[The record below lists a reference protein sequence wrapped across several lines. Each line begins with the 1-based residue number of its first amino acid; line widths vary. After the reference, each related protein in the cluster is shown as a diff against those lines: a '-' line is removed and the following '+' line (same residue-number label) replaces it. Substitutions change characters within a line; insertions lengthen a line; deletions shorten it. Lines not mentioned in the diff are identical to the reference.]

1 MKEQIYEA
9 VLDWGVYYTSFAVT
23 RQNVKRED
31 NTYFD
36 YWSTRKPKSYH
47 RYIGSTFLTRQYI
60 FFNVEICNS

>member
-9 VLDWGVYYTSFAVT
+9 VLDWGVYYTSFALT

-36 YWSTRKPKSYH
+36 YWSTRKPKSY
-47 RYIGSTFLTRQYI
+47 RRLDTVTVYFLTTLFSMFQ
-60 FFNVEICNS
+60 

>member
-1 MKEQIYEA
+1 MCDIPGCLDLQSSEMKEQIYEA

-36 YWSTRKPKSYH
+36 YWSTSKPKSYQ
-47 RYIGSTFLTRQYI
+47 RYLSR
-60 FFNVEICNS
+60 

>member
-9 VLDWGVYYTSFAVT
+9 VLDWGVYYTSFALT

-36 YWSTRKPKSYH
+36 YWSTRKPKSYR
-47 RYIGSTFLTRQYI
+47 RYIQGGD
-60 FFNVEICNS
+60 